1 MRYINQKNRS
11 ILREMITAD
20 FKVRY
25 QGSVLGYLWSL
36 LRPLFLFAILYI
48 VFTMIFKVGKGVPFF
63 PVYLLLGIVLWN
75 FFYETT
81 VIGMSSVVANGDLM
95 RKVSIPRY
103 LVVLSS
109 ASSAFINLFL
119 NLIVVIT
126 FTLISGV
133 KPTFLWLLFPLV
145 IAELFAF
152 ALAVAFF
159 LSAFYVKFR
168 DATYIWEVGMQAA
181 FYATPILYPLTLVAE
196 PYRQLFFLNPMAQII
211 QDARYVLITDQTVTA
226 WSVASPLIIVT
237 CFSLVVFSGIGS
249 YLYFKTQS
257 KWFAENV

>member
-1 MRYINQKNRS
+1 M
-11 ILREMITAD
+11 AD

-36 LRPLFLFAILYI
+36 LRPLFLFVILYV
-48 VFTMIFKVGKGVPFF
+48 VFTHVFRVGEGVPHF

-75 FFYETT
+75 FFFETT
-81 VIGMSSVVANGDLM
+81 VNGMSAVVRNGDLM

-109 ASSAFINLFL
+109 ASSAFINLLL
-119 NLIVVIT
+119 NLIVV
-126 FTLISGV
+126 FAFVLFSGV
-133 KPTFLWLLFPLV
+133 PVAASWVLFPVL
-145 IAELFAF
+145 ILELFVF
-152 ALAVAFF
+152 SLSVSFF
-159 LSAFYVKFR
+159 LAALYVKFR
-168 DATYIWEVGMQAA
+168 DFTYIWEVGMQAA

-196 PYRQLFFLNPMAQII
+196 KYQQYFFLNPMAQII
-211 QDARYVLITDQTVTA
+211 QDSRHVLITDQAVTGWA
-226 WSVASPLIIVT
+226 VASPIIMTT
-237 CFSLVVFSGIGS
+237 CMSIIALTAIGS